1 MKKIISVLLITVLCC
16 AFLFS
21 CGDTED
27 TGKLYLVK
35 QTMTDKS
42 GTVTVEFLY
51 NQDYQVVKHKTIS
64 GGISNTD
71 SDLGYDENGF
81 QNYQKNVSKSGLV
94 TEIFI
99 TNDENG
105 RQIEMRMVDTYNGKE
120 TEIIITYEYTDEY
133 GSYIQTSTS
142 GVTTTVTND
151 ERGNEIARSNNKGQ
165 SSAHENKYSGEFLVE
180 TITTMTVGSKTTVT
194 TMKYE
199 YDSQGNKIKETSYD
213 PDGNITYTQTFEYS
227 SKVAFVD

>member
-1 MKKIISVLLITVLCC
+1 MKKIISMLLITVLCC

-21 CGDTED
+21 CGNTED

-42 GTVTVEFLY
+42 GTITTEFLY
-51 NQDYQVVKHKTIS
+51 NKEYQIVKQKTAA
-64 GGISNTD
+64 GGESNTD

-94 TEIFI
+94 SELFI

-105 RQIEMRMVDTYNGKE
+105 RMTEIRTVQTYNGKE
-120 TEIIITYEYTDEY
+120 TETIITYEYTDEY

-151 ERGNEIARSNNKGQ
+151 EHGNEIARSNNKGQ
-165 SSAHENKYSGEFLVE
+165 SSTHENKYNGDLLVE
-180 TITTMTVGSKTTVT
+180 TITTMTVGTKTTVT

-199 YDSQGNKIKETSYD
+199 YDAQGNKIKETSYD
-213 PDGNITYTQTFEYS
+213 TDGNVTYTQTFEYS
-227 SKVAFVD
+227 SKVTFAD

>member
-1 MKKIISVLLITVLCC
+1 MKKIISMLLITVLCC

-21 CGDTED
+21 CGNTAD

-42 GTVTVEFLY
+42 GTITTEFFY
-51 NQDYQVVKHKTIS
+51 NKEYQIVKQKTTA
-64 GGISNTD
+64 GGESNTD

-94 TEIFI
+94 SELFI

-105 RQIEMRMVDTYNGKE
+105 RMTEIRTVQTYNGKE
-120 TEIIITYEYTDEY
+120 TETIITYEYTDEY

-151 ERGNEIARSNNKGQ
+151 EHGNEIARSNNKGQ
-165 SSAHENKYSGEFLVE
+165 SSTHENKYNGDLLVE
-180 TITTMTVGSKTTVT
+180 TITTMTVGTKTTVT

-199 YDSQGNKIKETSYD
+199 YDAQGNKIKETSYD
-213 PDGNITYTQTFEYS
+213 TDGNVTYTQTFEYS
-227 SKVAFVD
+227 SKVTFAD

>member
-1 MKKIISVLLITVLCC
+1 MKKIVSVILVTMLCC

-21 CGDTED
+21 CGNTED
-27 TGKLYLVK
+27 EGKLYLVK
-35 QTMTDKS
+35 QTMTDKT
-42 GTVTVEFLY
+42 GTTTVEFFY
-51 NQDYQVVKHKTIS
+51 NNDYQVVKHKTTT
-64 GGISNTD
+64 GGISDTESNI
-71 SDLGYDENGF
+71 GYDENGY
-81 QNYQKNVSKSGLV
+81 QNYQKNISKSGLV
-94 TEIFI
+94 SEIFL

-105 RQIEMRMVDTYNGKE
+105 RMTEMRTVQTYNGTE

-165 SSAHENKYSGEFLVE
+165 SSTHENKYSGEFLVE
-180 TITTMTVGSKTTVT
+180 TITTMTVGTKTTVT

-213 PDGNITYTQTFEYS
+213 LNGNVTYTQIFEYS
-227 SKVAFVD
+227 EKVEFVK

>member
-1 MKKIISVLLITVLCC
+1 MKKIISVILVTMLCC

-21 CGDTED
+21 CGNTED

-42 GTVTVEFLY
+42 GTITMEFFY
-51 NQDYQVVKHKTIS
+51 NKEYQIVKQKTTA
-64 GGISNTD
+64 GGESNTD

-81 QNYQKNVSKSGLV
+81 QNYQKNVSKSGFV

-105 RQIEMRMVDTYNGKE
+105 RPIEMRMVDTYNGKE
-120 TEIIITYEYTDEY
+120 TETIITYEYTDEY

-142 GVTTTVTND
+142 GITTTFTYD
-151 ERGNEIARSNNKGQ
+151 EHGNLTAHSNNKGQ
-165 SSAHENKYSGEFLVE
+165 SVTYENKYEGELLIE
-180 TITTMTVGSKTTVT
+180 TKNTMAVGTNTIVT
-194 TMKYE
+194 TTKYE
-199 YDSQGNKIKETSYD
+199 YNSQGNKIKETNYD
-213 PDGNITYTQTFEYS
+213 SNGTVIATQTYEYS
-227 SKVAFVD
+227 SKVELVK

>member
-1 MKKIISVLLITVLCC
+1 MKKIVSVILVTMLCC

-21 CGDTED
+21 CGNTED
-27 TGKLYLVK
+27 EGELYLVK
-35 QTMTDKS
+35 QTMTDKT
-42 GTVTVEFLY
+42 GTTTVEFFY
-51 NQDYQVVKHKTIS
+51 NNDYQVVKHKTTA
-64 GGISNTD
+64 GGISDTE
-71 SDLGYDENGF
+71 SSIGYDENGY
-81 QNYQKNVSKSGLV
+81 QNYQKNISKSGLV
-94 TEIFI
+94 SEIFF

-105 RQIEMRMVDTYNGKE
+105 RMTEMRTVQTYNGTE

-165 SSAHENKYSGEFLVE
+165 SSTHENKYSGEFLVE
-180 TITTMTVGSKTTVT
+180 TITTMTVGTKTTVT

-213 PDGNITYTQTFEYS
+213 LNGNVTYTQIFEYS
-227 SKVAFVD
+227 EKVEFVK

>member
-1 MKKIISVLLITVLCC
+1 MKKIVSVILVTMLCC

-21 CGDTED
+21 CDNTED
-27 TGKLYLVK
+27 EGKLYLVK
-35 QTMTDKS
+35 QTMTDKT
-42 GTVTVEFLY
+42 GTTTVEFFY
-51 NQDYQVVKHKTIS
+51 NNDYQVVKHKTTA
-64 GGISNTD
+64 GGISDTESNI
-71 SDLGYDENGF
+71 GYDENGY
-81 QNYQKNVSKSGLV
+81 QNYQKNISKSGLV
-94 TEIFI
+94 SEIFF

-105 RQIEMRMVDTYNGKE
+105 RMTEMRTVQTYNGTE

-165 SSAHENKYSGEFLVE
+165 SSTHENKYSGEFLVE
-180 TITTMTVGSKTTVT
+180 TITTMTVGTKTTVT

-213 PDGNITYTQTFEYS
+213 LNGNVTYTQIFEYS
-227 SKVAFVD
+227 EKVEFVK